1 MEEESPF
8 GLTKAAQLLDAFEEA
23 WNFHSVQR
31 LYLGAML
38 FKAKQV
44 DATKTP
50 FASREQIFGEDQS
63 WHINGF
69 LQEMKESGL
78 VPIQERERQLG
89 VRQNEHAERLAAAFG
104 CWSLRDPAHPLLVR
118 EQGISAFLLS
128 AAADCCG
135 CTHWLKH
142 PLNDQRD
149 QRIRK
154 IAADLTPGDTVG
166 CEAQSCALLV
176 FIEERYPALKA
187 DLVRVLGYDHYAVK
201 LGDVVLDPVMMTC
214 YPLSKVKE
222 AVVFFEAKEQC
233 NAIYRL
239 AEESWVDEEAR
250 GTLVVV
256 GRLVLSRACKESET
270 PTVTAQPRAAR

>member
-1 MEEESPF
+1 M
-8 GLTKAAQLLDAFEEA
+8 
-23 WNFHSVQR
+23 
-31 LYLGAML
+31 
-38 FKAKQV
+38 
-44 DATKTP
+44 
-50 FASREQIFGEDQS
+50 
-63 WHINGF
+63 
-69 LQEMKESGL
+69 
-78 VPIQERERQLG
+78 
-89 VRQNEHAERLAAAFG
+89 
-104 CWSLRDPAHPLLVR
+104 R

-176 FIEERYPALKA
+176 FIEERYPDLKA

-214 YPLSKVKE
+214 YPLSKAEKAFAFFASKE
-222 AVVFFEAKEQC
+222 EGG
-233 NAIYRL
+233 NAISPSK
-239 AEESWVDEEAR
+239 EGQWFENAR

-256 GRLVLSRACKESET
+256 GSLVPSRACKEPET
-270 PTVTAQPRAAR
+270 STVTDQPAAPCSRLR